1 MFIIKDGYAYTI
13 RDNKAYKLDFD
24 ENGKLF
30 ELKNDED
37 YVVEDIGGYDKYTYR
52 EISAKLNIKYY
63 SNLKREEIERAEA
76 EKAEKK
82 AQNKRSKEKEDL
94 EQDEDEE

>member
-30 ELKNDED
+30 ELKDDED

-63 SNLKREEIERAEA
+63 SNLKREEIKRLEA
-76 EKAEKK
+76 EKAAKK
-82 AQNKRSKEKEDL
+82 AQNKRSKEEDL
-94 EQDEDEE
+94 EQNEE

>member
-30 ELKNDED
+30 ELKDDED

-63 SNLKREEIERAEA
+63 SNLKREEIERLEA
-76 EKAEKK
+76 EKAAKK
-82 AQNKRSKEKEDL
+82 AQNKRSKEEDL
-94 EQDEDEE
+94 EQNEE

>member
-30 ELKNDED
+30 ELKDNED

-63 SNLKREEIERAEA
+63 SNLKREEIKRLEA
-76 EKAEKK
+76 EKAAKK
-82 AQNKRSKEKEDL
+82 AQNKRSKEEDL
-94 EQDEDEE
+94 EQNEE